1 VHVGADRLPLI
12 DRAGAS
18 VRVITGHAFG
28 ATAPVPVFSSTLYCA
43 ITLQAGASLE
53 VPDEHPEC
61 AVLVAEGAVEI
72 DGSAAQAGELAVLT
86 PGVAR
91 LVATGEARLML
102 LGGAPV
108 GERFMWWNF
117 VASSRERIEAG
128 KVRWSRYGSAGGSG
142 QFPPVPGDAE
152 FIPLPPR

>member
-86 PGVAR
+86 PGVA
-91 LVATGEARLML
+91 
-102 LGGAPV
+102 
-108 GERFMWWNF
+108 
-117 VASSRERIEAG
+117 SSRERIEAG